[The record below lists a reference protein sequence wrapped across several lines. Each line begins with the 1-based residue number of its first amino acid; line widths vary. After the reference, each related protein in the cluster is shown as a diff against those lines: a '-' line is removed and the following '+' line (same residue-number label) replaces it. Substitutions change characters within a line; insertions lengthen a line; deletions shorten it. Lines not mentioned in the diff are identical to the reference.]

1 MRQTAT
7 GRRVHDWFV
16 ESGVSAYFDQI
27 DYLGGVFSPRYN
39 YIAINDAHRN
49 SPVNAAAWF
58 VHETIHAM
66 THDEPESQEECYKQ
80 EERAFSWQ
88 AQWWMEYFGKGG
100 SGLQDEDSKS
110 QDSILRD
117 YLGGTLLNAIRG
129 TRAYQDYCGAYLAGD
144 FPLQVH

>member
-1 MRQTAT
+1 M
-7 GRRVHDWFV
+7 
-16 ESGVSAYFDQI
+16 SAYFDQI
-27 DYLGGVFSPRYN
+27 DYRGGVYSPKN
-39 YIAINDAHRN
+39 SYIAINEAHRN

-66 THDEPESQEECYKQ
+66 THDEPESQEECYRQ

-88 AQWWMEYFGKGG
+88 AQWWMEYFGNGG

-129 TRAYQDYCGAYLAGD
+129 TRAYQDYCGAYHAGD
-144 FPLQVH
+144 VPLQVH